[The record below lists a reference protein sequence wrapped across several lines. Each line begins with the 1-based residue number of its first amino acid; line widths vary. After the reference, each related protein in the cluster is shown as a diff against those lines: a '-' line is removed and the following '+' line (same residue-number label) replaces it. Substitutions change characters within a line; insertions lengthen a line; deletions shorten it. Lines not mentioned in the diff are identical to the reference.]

1 MENSKFLTKC
11 IVLSKKNF
19 GEGHIMVTLLT
30 ERYGIVKASAFGGQR
45 LSKRFKGS
53 LDYFK
58 FIECELEH
66 KKKDGGNLTN
76 ITSVKNTLHNFR
88 AIGQKIERFAAA
100 SYIQELCAI
109 ILTPNEASGKSGSNY
124 FLHLYQTL
132 CKLEQ
137 QNSQEE
143 LLSTIYDFSVQLYT
157 DTGFLPELKKIS
169 GNKNIISHLQ
179 EFNSRILGTAPK
191 SFTVLE
197 SVINQ

>member
-19 GEGHIMVTLLT
+19 GEGHLMITLLT
-30 ERYGIVKASAFGGQR
+30 ERYGVIKASAFGGQR

-58 FIECELEH
+58 FIECELEQ
-66 KKKDGGNLTN
+66 KKTNNNNLTN
-76 ITSVKNTLHNFR
+76 IMSVKNTLHDFK
-88 AIGQKIERFAAA
+88 AIGHSIERFAAA

-109 ILTPNEASGKSGSNY
+109 ILTPNEANGKSGDNY
-124 FLHLYQTL
+124 FLTLYETL

-137 QNSQEE
+137 QSSPEE
-143 LLSTIYDFSVQLYT
+143 ILSTVYDFSISLYT
-157 DTGFLPELKKIS
+157 DTGFLPELKKMS
-169 GNKNIISHLQ
+169 GVRNIIGHLA
-179 EFNSRILGTAPK
+179 EFNSRILGITPK

-197 SVINQ
+197 RIIDQ